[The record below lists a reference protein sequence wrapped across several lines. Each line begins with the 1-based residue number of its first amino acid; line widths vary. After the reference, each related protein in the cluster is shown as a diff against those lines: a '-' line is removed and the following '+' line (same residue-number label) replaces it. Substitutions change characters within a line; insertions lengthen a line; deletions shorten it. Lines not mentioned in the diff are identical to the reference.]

1 VKWRTEVKMGRHL
14 AEKVLWMMYM
24 TVFWSGSRSILE
36 LICPF
41 AYLAPLQASL
51 IRRISDCRNR
61 TMNLVGMQV
70 TNCKGKNFFEGK
82 KKQGQT
88 ELIPWAVLHRNLAPK
103 QHFLQ
108 ISFHVFLWVKRWYSA
123 NSYKNRN
130 PIVFLQNSYESKEAY
145 MFYAFIDFMAIL
157 GRGRGMTMWAL
168 RDLMGGIKNNE
179 HISGIKAE

>member
-1 VKWRTEVKMGRHL
+1 VKWRIEVKMGRHL

-70 TNCKGKNFFEGK
+70 TNCKGKISLKERKNK
-82 KKQGQT
+82 VR
-88 ELIPWAVLHRNLAPK
+88 LNW
-103 QHFLQ
+103 FLGLFCIGIWLQ
-108 ISFHVFLWVKRWYSA
+108 SNISYRFPSMY
-123 NSYKNRN
+123 
-130 PIVFLQNSYESKEAY
+130 SYESNADTVQ
-145 MFYAFIDFMAIL
+145 IPIRIGIL
-157 GRGRGMTMWAL
+157 
-168 RDLMGGIKNNE
+168 
-179 HISGIKAE
+179 